1 MHFSA
6 HWDPFSDAITAGP
19 EFNKSAGIIKQQIE
33 KLWCWPAF
41 ANMAIFTRLSKNG
54 KGQCFICHELNHS
67 MRKSSFVALMPT
79 IYLGP
84 LYSYAKLA
92 YNT

>member
-1 MHFSA
+1 MTGKFVYVLYCTEYLTFVHFSA

-33 KLWCWPAF
+33 KFWCWPAF

-54 KGQCFICHELNHS
+54 KG
-67 MRKSSFVALMPT
+67 
-79 IYLGP
+79 
-84 LYSYAKLA
+84 
-92 YNT
+92 